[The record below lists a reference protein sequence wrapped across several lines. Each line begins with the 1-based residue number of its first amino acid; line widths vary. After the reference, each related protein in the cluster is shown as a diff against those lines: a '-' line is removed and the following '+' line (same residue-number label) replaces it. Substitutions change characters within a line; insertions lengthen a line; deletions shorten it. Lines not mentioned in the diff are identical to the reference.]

1 MSEYRGG
8 YKNQPA
14 RYVQRIF
21 HREKYENGL
30 KENELVE
37 IQAGIDRGEPNAINP
52 RYAGRDTN
60 LGGEDYVYFY
70 PEPMDMG
77 RVKVSQENNDWVFQ
91 WEDRRY

>member
-8 YKNQPA
+8 YKAIPA
-14 RYVQRIF
+14 RYVQVKFDRT
-21 HREKYENGL
+21 KYENYL
-30 KENELVE
+30 KEGDLAER
-37 IQAGIDRGEPNAINP
+37 QAGIERGEPNAINP
-52 RYAGRDTN
+52 LYAGRDTN

-77 RVKVSQENNDWVFQ
+77 RVKVTHENNDWVFQ

>member
-8 YKNQPA
+8 YKAIPA
-14 RYVQRIF
+14 RYVQIKFDRT
-21 HREKYENGL
+21 KYENSL
-30 KENELVE
+30 KEGDLVE
-37 IQAGIDRGEPNAINP
+37 RQAGIERGEPNAINP
-52 RYAGRDTN
+52 LYAGRDTN

-77 RVKVSQENNDWVFQ
+77 RVKVTHENNYWVFQ